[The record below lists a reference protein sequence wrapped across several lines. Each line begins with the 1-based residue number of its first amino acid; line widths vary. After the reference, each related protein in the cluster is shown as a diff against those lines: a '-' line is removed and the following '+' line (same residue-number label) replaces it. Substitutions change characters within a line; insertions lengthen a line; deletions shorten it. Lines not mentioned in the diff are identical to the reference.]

1 MDKVLIDSDV
11 IFDSLFSR
19 EPFDRYATEI
29 ISLCESKVIDG
40 YLTPVIV
47 ANVYYLLRQ
56 KASHEAVVEKMN
68 ELLLVVKVLV
78 MDKPSILRALN
89 SKFKDFEDA
98 LQHFAATSN
107 GKLDIILTRNLKDYK
122 QSEIPVMTPEAYL
135 QARAS
140 SLS

>member
-1 MDKVLIDSDV
+1 MIDSDV